1 MSLIIMVTAVALAV
15 MVTRPK
21 RAAPPASF
29 TSSEPVAGTA
39 DFASL
44 FAHIDGN
51 RFPESNYRD
60 LITMFDDCIT
70 GPEHIFQ
77 NTVQIEELS
86 EGKKTALRQF
96 VLSGTVFT
104 SIDSENA
111 SADSIHQVL
120 SAASSNCETIV
131 SP

>member
-1 MSLIIMVTAVALAV
+1 MVTAVALAV
-15 MVTRPK
+15 MVTRSK
-21 RAAPPASF
+21 RAARPASF
-29 TSSEPVAGTA
+29 TSSNPVAGTA

-44 FAHIDGN
+44 FAYMDGN

-104 SIDSENA
+104 SIDSKNA

-120 SAASSNCETIV
+120 STASSNCETIM